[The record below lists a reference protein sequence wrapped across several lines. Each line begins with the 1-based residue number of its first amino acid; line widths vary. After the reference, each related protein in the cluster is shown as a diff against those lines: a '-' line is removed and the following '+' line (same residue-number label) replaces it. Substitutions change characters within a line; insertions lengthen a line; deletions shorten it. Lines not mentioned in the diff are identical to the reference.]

1 MSDLPHPLNIRET
14 ETLLI
19 EDGLKLKPG
28 VKICDGY
35 VVGKVLSHGLQVRTS
50 IPGVNTPNVQL
61 IRVR

>member
-1 MSDLPHPLNIRET
+1 MCDLPHPINIRET

-35 VVGKVLSHGLQVRTS
+35 VVGKVLSHGVQVRTCS
-50 IPGVNTPNVQL
+50 
-61 IRVR
+61 